1 METFSHENQKS
12 AGFST
17 YLAIGS
23 FGIGTLLF
31 LLHFA
36 LPEYGLLYFIG
47 YFYLLIAF
55 LVNLLVF
62 LNLLFLFFIKPNER
76 EDLTIKMLIMLAN
89 IPIALLYLYIIY
101 TSFLTNFNHL

>member
-1 METFSHENQKS
+1 METFSHETQKS

-62 LNLLFLFFIKPNER
+62 LNLLFQFFIKPTER
-76 EDLTIKMLIMLAN
+76 EDLAIKMLIMLAN
-89 IPIALLYLYIIY
+89 IPITLLYIYIV
-101 TSFLTNFNHL
+101 FHKF

>member
-1 METFSHENQKS
+1 METFSQENQKS

-23 FGIGTLLF
+23 FGLGTLLF

-47 YFYLLIAF
+47 YFYLILAF
-55 LVNLLVF
+55 FINLLVF
-62 LNLLFLFFIKPNER
+62 LNLLFLYFIKPNER

-89 IPIALLYLYIIY
+89 IPIALLYLYIV
-101 TSFLTNFNHL
+101 FHKF

>member
-62 LNLLFLFFIKPNER
+62 LNLLFLYFIKPTER
-76 EDLTIKMLIMLAN
+76 EDLAIKMLIMLAN
-89 IPIALLYLYIIY
+89 IPITLLYIYIV
-101 TSFLTNFNHL
+101 FHKF

>member
-36 LPEYGLLYFIG
+36 IPEYGLLYFIG

-62 LNLLFLFFIKPNER
+62 LNLLFLYFIKPTER
-76 EDLTIKMLIMLAN
+76 EDLAIKMLIMLAN
-89 IPIALLYLYIIY
+89 IPITLLYIYIV
-101 TSFLTNFNHL
+101 FHKF

>member
-1 METFSHENQKS
+1 METLSHENQKS

-36 LPEYGLLYFIG
+36 IPEYGLLYFIG

-62 LNLLFLFFIKPNER
+62 LNLLFLYFIKPTER
-76 EDLTIKMLIMLAN
+76 EDLAIKMLIMLAN
-89 IPIALLYLYIIY
+89 IPITLLYIYIV
-101 TSFLTNFNHL
+101 FHKF

>member
-62 LNLLFLFFIKPNER
+62 LNLLFQFFIKPTER
-76 EDLTIKMLIMLAN
+76 EDLAIKMLIMLAN
-89 IPIALLYLYIIY
+89 IPITLLYIYIV
-101 TSFLTNFNHL
+101 FHKF

>member
-101 TSFLTNFNHL
+101 TSFLTYFNHL

>member
-17 YLAIGS
+17 YLAISS

-47 YFYLLIAF
+47 YFYLILAF
-55 LVNLLVF
+55 FINLLVF

-89 IPIALLYLYIIY
+89 IPIALLYLYIV
-101 TSFLTNFNHL
+101 FNKF

>member
-1 METFSHENQKS
+1 METLSHKNQKS

-23 FGIGTLLF
+23 FSFGTLLF

-47 YFYLLIAF
+47 YFYLILAF
-55 LVNLLVF
+55 FINLLVF
-62 LNLLFLFFIKPNER
+62 LNLLFLYFIKPNER
-76 EDLTIKMLIMLAN
+76 KDLTIKMLIMLAN
-89 IPIALLYLYIIY
+89 IPIALLYLYIV
-101 TSFLTNFNHL
+101 FNKF

>member
-36 LPEYGLLYFIG
+36 IPEYGLLYFIG

-55 LVNLLVF
+55 LVNLLSF
-62 LNLLFLFFIKPNER
+62 W
-76 EDLTIKMLIMLAN
+76 
-89 IPIALLYLYIIY
+89 IY
-101 TSFLTNFNHL
+101 SFCISSNPQNVKI

>member
-47 YFYLLIAF
+47 YFYLILAF
-55 LVNLLVF
+55 FINLLVF
-62 LNLLFLFFIKPNER
+62 LNLLFLYFIKPNER

-89 IPIALLYLYIIY
+89 IPIALLYLYIV
-101 TSFLTNFNHL
+101 FNKF

>member
-1 METFSHENQKS
+1 METFSQENQKS

-31 LLHFA
+31 LLHFV

-62 LNLLFLFFIKPNER
+62 LNLLFLYFIKPNER

-89 IPIALLYLYIIY
+89 IPIALLYLYIV
-101 TSFLTNFNHL
+101 FNKF

>member
-1 METFSHENQKS
+1 METFSQENQKS

-55 LVNLLVF
+55 FINLLVF
-62 LNLLFLFFIKPNER
+62 LCKHFYNR
-76 EDLTIKMLIMLAN
+76 LAQATGSARN
-89 IPIALLYLYIIY
+89 NDGFAR
-101 TSFLTNFNHL
+101 

>member
-1 METFSHENQKS
+1 METFSLENHKS

-31 LLHFA
+31 LLHFV

-62 LNLLFLFFIKPNER
+62 LNLLFLYFIKPNER

-89 IPIALLYLYIIY
+89 IPIALLYLYIV
-101 TSFLTNFNHL
+101 FNKF